1 MHMSARLRFHALVAQ
16 AIPVAS
22 VVLAG
27 CAARGPA
34 PADVATLEATLR
46 ADSSSVPARLQL
58 AAAYAR
64 AGEAG
69 RAVPL
74 LEPVVRADSS
84 DAAASLYLGIGY
96 EAQERYTEA
105 RRLYERFT
113 DEPAPAELKRR
124 IEDRIELLSTLKLR
138 SAVRTSIAQ
147 ERALAD
153 VSPSSL
159 TVGVFPFTVSGD
171 TALRPLGRALAELLT
186 TDLGQTSRLRVVERA
201 RVQMLLDELELGASR
216 YADPATAAR
225 TGRIVGAGNLV
236 QGALD
241 GGEANLAMRAVVVA
255 TARPDSSAEPV
266 SEQGGI
272 ARVIDMQKAIALEVY
287 DRLGIQLTAAERQ
300 RVNRRP
306 TENVQ
311 ALLAFG
317 FGLEAR
323 DAGRYGEA
331 AQHFARAQQLDP
343 GFQQAAQFGAETAR
357 EAEAAS
363 FTTQQLAQQAA
374 GDFDLALTSFQR
386 EQLDLDILES
396 LIPTPLVRDPS
407 VEVLGAEGVGRG
419 TFIDIVIRRP
429 GGGP

>member
-1 MHMSARLRFHALVAQ
+1 M
-16 AIPVAS
+16 
-22 VVLAG
+22 
-27 CAARGPA
+27 RGPA

-84 DAAASLYLGIGY
+84 DAAASLHLGLGY
-96 EAQERYTEA
+96 EAQERYAEA
-105 RRLYERFT
+105 RRLYLRFVER
-113 DEPAPAELKRR
+113 PAPAALKRR
-124 IEDRIELLSTLKLR
+124 IEDRLELLSRLELR
-138 SAVRTSIAQ
+138 SAVRASIAQ
-147 ERALAD
+147 ERALAE
-153 VSPSSL
+153 VSPSPL
-159 TVGVFPFTVSGD
+159 TVGVFPFTVAGD
-171 TALRPLGRALAELLT
+171 SALRPLGRALAELLT
-186 TDLGQTSRLRVVERA
+186 TDLGQTARLRVVERA
-201 RVQMLLDELELGASR
+201 RVQMLLDEMELGASR

-236 QGALD
+236 QGRLE
-241 GGEANLAMRAVVVA
+241 GGEADLAVQAVVVA
-255 TARPDSSAEPV
+255 TTRPDSTAEPV
-266 SEQGGI
+266 REAGGI
-272 ARVIDMQKAIALEVY
+272 ARIIDMQKAIAFEVY
-287 DRLGIQLTAAERQ
+287 NRLGIQLTAAERQ
-300 RVNRRP
+300 RVSRRP

-323 DAGRYGEA
+323 DAGRYAEA

-343 GFQQAAQFGAETAR
+343 GFQQAAQLGAETMR

-363 FTTQQLAQQAA
+363 FTTQQIAQQAA
-374 GDFDLALTSFQR
+374 GEFDLGLTSFQR

-396 LIPTPLVRDPS
+396 LIPSPLVRDPS
-407 VEVLGAEGVGRG
+407 VEVLGAEGVGRA
-419 TFIDIVIRRP
+419 TMIDIVIRRP
-429 GGGP
+429 GGGQ